1 MPISPITSLCDKSF
15 VDLRGGVVGF
25 AVVTA
30 GVTVESKRLAEE
42 RYDPTY
48 CDYYFNATSN
58 LTNEL
63 KIREKK
69 RQVEIFIIHQ
79 CKIKHMAL

>member
-1 MPISPITSLCDKSF
+1 M
-15 VDLRGGVVGF
+15 
-25 AVVTA
+25 
-30 GVTVESKRLAEE
+30 ESKRLAEE